1 MKNINSKDLFKN
13 MSATIFGHKIDNV
26 LTKAGS
32 AIDGLRGEDGEDGK
46 ATKIGSILD
55 TLTSDIDIKIGGK
68 KSK

>member
-1 MKNINSKDLFKN
+1 MKKMNGTDMFSN

-32 AIDGLRGEDGEDGK
+32 AIDTLRGEDGEDNK

-55 TLTSDIDIKIGGK
+55 SITSDIDISIGNK
-68 KSK
+68 KK